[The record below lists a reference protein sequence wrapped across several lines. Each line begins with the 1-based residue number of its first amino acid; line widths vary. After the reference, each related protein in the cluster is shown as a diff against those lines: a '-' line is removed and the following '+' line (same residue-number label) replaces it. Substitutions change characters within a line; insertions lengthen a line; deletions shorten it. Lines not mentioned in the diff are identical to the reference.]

1 MPVSNIQLAANLRRL
16 RTDHNYTQTQIGEK
30 LNISRQAY
38 SNYETGNRSPDLDM
52 LIRIAD
58 IYHVTLE
65 QLITQTCTGNGVI
78 NEKHGPYLTGKMYGT
93 GDSIYLTAEEAE
105 LLTRFRNA
113 EKDERHIIRKILGM

>member
-1 MPVSNIQLAANLRRL
+1 M
-16 RTDHNYTQTQIGEK
+16 
-30 LNISRQAY
+30 
-38 SNYETGNRSPDLDM
+38 
-52 LIRIAD
+52 
-58 IYHVTLE
+58 TLE

-93 GDSIYLTAEEAE
+93 SDSIYLTAEEAE